1 LSRCT
6 TGIKHWLQL
15 PGSTAKSLPVKLS
28 RSMKQS
34 REKLVGGKTVS
45 VVAVALAQVLDPAR
59 VVSTTRTE
67 GVAATIAEMEL
78 VAYMTVKVEPG
89 VASATE
95 VEVGVALA
103 QVVDQVGADVP
114 TDPHDRGGHNEG

>member
-1 LSRCT
+1 
-6 TGIKHWLQL
+6 
-15 PGSTAKSLPVKLS
+15 
-28 RSMKQS
+28 
-34 REKLVGGKTVS
+34 
-45 VVAVALAQVLDPAR
+45 
-59 VVSTTRTE
+59 VVSATKTE

-78 VAYMTVKVEPG
+78 LAYMTVKVEPG

>member
-1 LSRCT
+1 
-6 TGIKHWLQL
+6 
-15 PGSTAKSLPVKLS
+15 
-28 RSMKQS
+28 MKQS
-34 REKLVGGKTVS
+34 PEKLVGGKAVN
-45 VVAVALAQVLDPAR
+45 VVAAALAQVRDPAR
-59 VVSTTRTE
+59 VVSATKTE

-78 VAYMTVKVEPG
+78 LAYMTVKVEPG

>member
-1 LSRCT
+1 
-6 TGIKHWLQL
+6 
-15 PGSTAKSLPVKLS
+15 
-28 RSMKQS
+28 MKQS
-34 REKLVGGKTVS
+34 PEKLVGGKAVS
-45 VVAVALAQVLDPAR
+45 VVVAALAQVLDPAR
-59 VVSTTRTE
+59 VVSATKTE

-78 VAYMTVKVEPG
+78 VAYTTAKVEPG